1 MSAWDKYPLLL
12 RSPVRDRCYPEV
24 TLTRFILS
32 LAIAVAII
40 APAATA
46 FAQPSPGDLD
56 KAKKEFIA
64 GKKAFDGGDFAEA
77 ASHFK
82 TSYNLSKKPTLL
94 YNVGLANESGGQDDI
109 ALFYYRKYLAD
120 AQADDA
126 QRADVTERVKALE
139 KKFGG
144 GNTAVTPPNNTTV
157 TPPTVTPPAE
167 THKEP
172 KAIKPAGTYTAADF
186 QHQVVDSAPPKKPLD
201 VTAFVPEDS
210 GFEVTLFYRTA
221 GEGKFQGK
229 VMRWRYKELV
239 ARIPP
244 DKMLGESIQYY
255 IEVKDQAKAVVTRS
269 AKSTSPN
276 LVTLEA
282 GAPERFYP
290 DWNDKEGTPAT
301 AAEVKASDEDEDPL
315 NRNKKRKV
323 IAQPN
328 GPDGSGIEIQ
338 PQPTGPGRGF
348 RDVGSGKFNGM
359 KWGATGAAAL
369 GVGLGV
375 VFYLQAAK
383 QARALETDSQMC
395 GAPPCRSYDPYDA
408 DLQAAG
414 QRYETLMTVSLVVGV
429 AAAGVA
435 GYYWYKTLTAQ
446 KHGDYTSASKAKPD
460 GATPGA
466 PPVAAPAGEDEPPPR
481 SSWIITPSIGEGFA
495 GAAAVGTF

>member
-1 MSAWDKYPLLL
+1 M
-12 RSPVRDRCYPEV
+12 
-24 TLTRFILS
+24 TRFILS

-46 FAQPSPGDLD
+46 FAQPSAGDLD

-120 AQADDA
+120 APAEDA

-144 GNTAVTPPNNTTV
+144 GNTTVTPPNNTTV
-157 TPPTVTPPAE
+157 TPPGE

-172 KAIKPAGTYTAADF
+172 KTIKPAGTYTAADF

-244 DKMLGESIQYY
+244 EKMLGESIQYY

-301 AAEVKASDEDEDPL
+301 PAEVKASDEDEDPL
-315 NRNKKRKV
+315 NRNKKKV
-323 IAQPN
+323 VAQPN
-328 GPDGSGIEIQ
+328 GPDGIEIQ
-338 PQPTGPGRGF
+338 PQPTGPGNGF
-348 RDVGSGKFNGM
+348 SDVGSGKFNGM
-359 KWGATGAAAL
+359 KWGATGVAAL

-375 VFYLQAAK
+375 VFYLQAGK
-383 QARALETDSQMC
+383 QARALEDDSLMC

-408 DLQAAG
+408 GLQSSG
-414 QRYETLMTVSLVVGV
+414 QRDESLMTVSLVVGV

-435 GYYWYKTLTAQ
+435 GYYWYRTLTA
-446 KHGDYTSASKAKPD
+446 KKRGDYTSASKAKPE

-466 PPVAAPAGEDEPPPR
+466 KPAAPPPGEDEPPPPR
-481 SSWIITPSIGEGFA
+481 SSWIITPSIGDGFA